1 MLRHLRRQRESA
13 PWSGERALIGRWSVC
28 SSRCPLDHPQ
38 ASPAHNDKRH
48 SILPEGPACLSL
60 PPSSPFTL
68 RFRRRFLSR
77 GTVCYCMYHNARLFA
92 GVSCVCIR
100 AIPAGFHHPG
110 DPRYRPGSGADTC
123 DTYATFYHQSNSL
136 IFDLSACTA

>member
-60 PPSSPFTL
+60 PPSSPFAL

-100 AIPAGFHHPG
+100 VQFPLGSTTLVTPATALVAAQTLAIPTQHFTTNP
-110 DPRYRPGSGADTC
+110 T
-123 DTYATFYHQSNSL
+123 L
-136 IFDLSACTA
+136 